1 MMMMDDDDTM
11 VMMKIDD
18 HDSVD
23 YCHDDSNNAFKW

>member
-1 MMMMDDDDTM
+1 M

-23 YCHDDSNNAFKW
+23 YCHDDSNNAFKWW